1 MKNFKMPG
9 LDAIILGAL
18 FALMLAWGPFYAKF
32 IAPPPPPGRA
42 GASMTNA
49 VSSGSATGMLAGAVS
64 NGVAAASG
72 KPAELRAS
80 KPEAEA
86 LGTNQTVATPPPVAP
101 APAVAVSH
109 ANPER
114 KVMLTNGVMRLTLTS
129 WGGGIAATELSRYPE
144 TRKNASEP
152 VALDFSDEPAL
163 TYEGLAGLDAGAD
176 YTITVVSNGTTARL
190 EARTADGLRVVR
202 TIALTDRYRV
212 RVEDSFVNGGAA
224 TAALPAHALMLG
236 SMRMLKGES
245 VVSGMAYLGIDS
257 LPSTGG
263 DGVRYWSRKGTF
275 SSDLTIADYFDEEPR
290 RGHGCVGKPALTHP
304 LPTSIRQHI
313 ARDMDWVAVKNKFF
327 VQILAPHD
335 GTAGVD
341 LIVDR
346 KQSPG
351 ESPDDPRTWDAVA
364 VPKRVAAAARF
375 AARSLAPGET
385 YTRSMSY
392 YVGPKELSS
401 LRALGNH
408 QAEIMDFGMF
418 RWLCEGLVWS
428 LKGIYA
434 LLPNYGVAVILLTL
448 IVRIIFWPLTH
459 KGTESMK
466 RMQALQPK
474 LAELKEK
481 YKDKPQK
488 LQQETMALYKENKIN
503 PLGGCLPMVIQ
514 IPVFFALFSVLR
526 SAIEMRFAPFLWVG
540 DLSEPENLLAGM
552 LPFGLSL
559 NILPLFMAATQ
570 AWQQHLTPT
579 GGDPAQQKM
588 MMFMPVIML
597 MFLYNMPA
605 ALVLY
610 WTANQVLMIV
620 QLLRQKRMAP
630 SLKPA

>member
-1 MKNFKMPG
+1 MKKLKMPG

-32 IAPPPPPGRA
+32 IATPQPPLRA
-42 GASMTNA
+42 SAALTNA
-49 VSSGSATGMLAGAVS
+49 VTGVATDAFS
-64 NGVAAASG
+64 AAASHG
-72 KPAELRAS
+72 VASSGQPQELRAS
-80 KPEAEA
+80 RAAAPS
-86 LGTNQTVATPPPVAP
+86 GTNLPPAAPAAAQVAP
-101 APAVAVSH
+101 APAVSH
-109 ANPER
+109 ATPEH
-114 KVMLTNGVMRLTLTS
+114 KVTLSNGVMRLTLTS
-129 WGGGIAATELSRYPE
+129 WGGGIVEAELTRYPI
-144 TRKNASEP
+144 TRKDMHEP

-163 TYEGLAGLDAGAD
+163 TYEGLPGLEGAD
-176 YTITVVSNGTTARL
+176 YTITVLSNGAAARL
-190 EARTADGLRVVR
+190 ESPSADGLRLVR
-202 TIALTDRYRV
+202 TVTLTDRYQV
-212 RVEDSFVNGGAA
+212 RVEDAFVNSGAA
-224 TAALPAHALMLG
+224 AAALPAHALMLG

-263 DGVRYWSRKGTF
+263 EGVRFWSRKGTF
-275 SSDLTIADYFDEEPR
+275 SSELTMADYFDEEPR

-313 ARDMDWVAVKNKFF
+313 GRDMDWVAVKNKFF
-327 VQILAPHD
+327 VQILAPRD

-351 ESPDDPRTWDAVA
+351 ETADDPRTWDAVA

-375 AARSLAPGET
+375 APRSLAPGEA

-401 LRALGNH
+401 LRALGTH
-408 QAEIMDFGMF
+408 QEEIMDFGMF
-418 RWLCEGLVWS
+418 RWLCEGLVWA
-428 LKGIYA
+428 LKGLHAVI
-434 LLPNYGVAVILLTL
+434 PNYGVAIILLTL

-474 LAELKEK
+474 LNELKEK
-481 YKDKPQK
+481 FKDKPQK
-488 LQQETMALYKENKIN
+488 LQQETMALYKEHKIN
-503 PLGGCLPMVIQ
+503 PLGGCLPMLIQ

-526 SAIEMRFAPFLWVG
+526 SAVEMRFAPFLWVG
-540 DLSEPENLLAGM
+540 DLSEPENLLVGM

-570 AWQQHLTPT
+570 AWQQHLTPS

-588 MMFMPVIML
+588 MMFMPLIML

-620 QLLRQKRMAP
+620 QLLRQKRMAQP
-630 SLKPA
+630 VKAT